1 MTMPFNQEFRCPGS
15 ERGTCP
21 AQPAAAAVASSHER
35 HSVVVTL
42 PSEIDLTNASEVQD
56 ALARALES
64 GTAVV
69 VADAA
74 ETTFCDCA
82 GVRALMCA
90 HRRATAAGT
99 ELRVASPTS
108 PEVRRILGLT
118 GAGEVLDTYPTL
130 TAARDGP
137 GRATGARSRPAE
149 ALASPTLRDHAVGA
163 DSGGGNG
170 PMADARSCEQ
180 CGAEFVPRREHAR
193 FCSALCRITWNRR
206 HANGRPT
213 GDTPLNWSV
222 SALEDTANRLRE
234 ARTVNLPEALA
245 AISEAVWWVT
255 LVDATMVRY
264 HHDAYDRALGDLQPA
279 ERRLTEGTF
288 TGLRFVRNCMGH
300 YVDPADFIQPQQD
313 SAGGDAPVAAWTW
326 RHVPAPATSVLRQ
339 RSTWENSRYL
349 HYRAFLAERPVGETI
364 NRTAGFLIQLGG
376 RLPALMDCTP
386 CPGDSGT
393 LGQSW
398 P

>member
-1 MTMPFNQEFRCPGS
+1 MTMPFNQEFPCPDP
-15 ERGTCP
+15 ERGACP
-21 AQPAAAAVASSHER
+21 IQPAAAAVPSSHAR

-42 PSEIDLTNASEVQD
+42 PGEIDLTNASEVQD
-56 ALARALES
+56 ALAGALES

-69 VADAA
+69 IADAA

-82 GVRALMCA
+82 GVRALISA

-118 GAGEVLDTYPTL
+118 GAGQVLDTYPTL
-130 TAARDGP
+130 TAA
-137 GRATGARSRPAE
+137 
-149 ALASPTLRDHAVGA
+149 HAVGA
-163 DSGGGNG
+163 DSEEGNG
-170 PMADARSCEQ
+170 PMADVRSCEQ
-180 CGAEFVPRREHAR
+180 CGAEYEPRREHAR
-193 FCSALCRITWNRR
+193 FCSALCRIIWNRQ
-206 HANGRPT
+206 HASGRPI

-234 ARTVNLPEALA
+234 AETVNLPEALA
-245 AISEAVWWVT
+245 VISEAVWWVT
-255 LVDATMVRY
+255 LVDATVVRY
-264 HHDAYDRALGDLQPA
+264 HHDAYDRALADLDPA

-300 YVDPADFIQPQQD
+300 YVDPADFIQPQQE
-313 SAGGDAPVAAWTW
+313 SEGEDAPVAAWTW
-326 RHVPAPATSVLRQ
+326 RHVAAPPTRMLRQ

-349 HYRAFLAERPVGETI
+349 HYRAYLAGRPVGETI
-364 NRTAGFLIQLGG
+364 NRTAGFLIQLAAASK
-376 RLPALMDCTP
+376 PWDCIP
-386 CPGDSGT
+386 CPEGSGT
-393 LGQSW
+393 GGQSW